1 MKFGVHIVWSMVIM
15 KSKKNFEKIIFLD
28 NFFSW
33 WVHCARDHSEFLI
46 FFSLL
51 QNIHMLGILKKS
63 EVTQGMFILFS
74 KSENEG
80 ICYAHVHCAQTKNIL
95 AN

>member
-1 MKFGVHIVWSMVIM
+1 MKKKSELLWALS
-15 KSKKNFEKIIFLD
+15 SKKVDTQKIIFSD

-33 WVHCARDHSEFLI
+33 AVHCARDHSEILI

-51 QNIHMLGILKKS
+51 QNIHMVGILEKS
-63 EVTQGMFILFS
+63 EVTQGMFILLS